1 VEVVSV
7 QQNALLIA
15 FSLDTLDGTQHLPYL
30 AYGRSNATRTA
41 LKLGETDGYYL
52 IAVFDENANDYFTY
66 AVKKQ
71 FCQKLEKTEYLVSY
85 QTGKTAWLTNGIHLY
100 KFPYLNG
107 LLTVNDLERG
117 KQITLLGE
125 INELDHDYYL
135 IEVTAENGEK
145 TQGYIPK
152 AYASLINAAPT
163 KPSQTLVGATEGDRD
178 AVMRL
183 VYLVLGFAIVC
194 ILTDF
199 LLLRKKEEDDE

>member
-1 VEVVSV
+1 MSV
-7 QQNALLIA
+7 ARGVFIA

-71 FCQKLEKTEYLVSY
+71 FCQTLDKDDYLVSY
-85 QTGKTAWLTNGIHLY
+85 PTGKTAWLTNGVNLY
-100 KFPYLNG
+100 KFPYLTS
-107 LLTVNDLERG
+107 LLTVTELSRG
-117 KQITLLGE
+117 AQITLLGE
-125 INELDHDYYL
+125 LNELDFDYYL
-135 IEVTAENGEK
+135 IEVTTANGE
-145 TQGYIPK
+145 TAQGYIPK

-163 KPSQTLVGATEGDRD
+163 PPTQTVVGSAEGDTD

-183 VYLVLGFAIVC
+183 IYLALGFAVIC

-199 LLLRKKEEDDE
+199 LLLRKKDEEDE